1 MFFKFLLVLWI
12 ISIPFK
18 NAIFQGSIGL
28 IILFFIY
35 SLFKNKDYFILIEN
49 LKKVKYLSIGFFLI
63 VSSMIL
69 SNLVNPENLSQKSWH
84 TTFMFVIRYGLI
96 FVCLA
101 YFYKKNYFE
110 EKFVKILVYS
120 SLVYLA
126 LLGLYELIL
135 NPSILNGIGIHGTLS
150 NRNSFGL
157 HMGMGVVLSAI
168 LFMYNKKIAVLL
180 FIVFTFLMMF
190 SFSRSSWVASFSS
203 ILVLMIFNYRE
214 IKMSHILYMFGFIGF
229 LLAVYFSSDSLQ
241 VRFSQLLEGYSSQRT
256 TIWSYTI
263 EFIKLNL
270 TIGYGIDSWAS
281 LPNAYLNKFPDP
293 HNMVLEILL
302 YTGLIGFF
310 FCFLT
315 IFIILK
321 KIVKS
326 KNYIYLSISIYFLVI
341 TQFDF
346 GAFFTKE
353 ILSFLT
359 IFVFLVY
366 SKKFK
371 EQ

>member
-1 MFFKFLLVLWI
+1 M
-12 ISIPFK
+12 SIPFK
-18 NAIFQGSIGL
+18 NAIFQSSVAL

-35 SLFKNKDYFILIEN
+35 SLFKHKDYFILVEN

-63 VSSMIL
+63 VFSMIL
-69 SNLVNPENLSQKSWH
+69 SNLVNPENLSEKSWH
-84 TTFMFVIRYGLI
+84 TTFMFIIRYGLI

-101 YFYKKNYFE
+101 YFYRKKYFE
-110 EKFVKILVYS
+110 EKFVKILVYC

-126 LLGLYELIL
+126 LLGIYELIL
-135 NPSILNGIGIHGTLS
+135 NPSILKGIGIHGTLN

-168 LFMYNKKIAVLL
+168 LFMYNKKVAVLL
-180 FIVFTFLMMF
+180 FTIFTFLMIF
-190 SFSRSSWVASFSS
+190 SFSRSSWVASFAS
-203 ILVLMIFNYRE
+203 IFVLMIFNYRE
-214 IKMSHILYMFGFIGF
+214 IKMNHILYMFGFLGL
-229 LLAVYFSSDSLQ
+229 LLAVYFSSDSFQL
-241 VRFSQLLEGYSSQRT
+241 RFSQLLEGYSSHRT
-256 TIWSYTI
+256 TIWAYTI
-263 EFIKLNL
+263 QFIKLNPI
-270 TIGYGIDSWAS
+270 IGYGIDSWSS
-281 LPNAYLNKFPDP
+281 LPNAFLNKFSDP

-321 KIVKS
+321 EIVKS
-326 KNYIYLSISIYFLVI
+326 KNYIYLSISIYFLVV

-359 IFVFLVY
+359 IFIFLIY

-371 EQ
+371 EA